1 MPTDALR
8 LPASR
13 RRRSTNDQRPFT
25 ELPLPPSPTDITCT
39 KDTLLSNPT
48 CRRSS
53 GMEEP
58 TSSVWLGN
66 LSPQVTRRHLYEIG
80 IQAGPVVSVTL
91 PQDTT
96 VNKGTVNK
104 VR

>member
-1 MPTDALR
+1 
-8 LPASR
+8 
-13 RRRSTNDQRPFT
+13 
-25 ELPLPPSPTDITCT
+25 
-39 KDTLLSNPT
+39 
-48 CRRSS
+48 
-53 GMEEP
+53 MEEP